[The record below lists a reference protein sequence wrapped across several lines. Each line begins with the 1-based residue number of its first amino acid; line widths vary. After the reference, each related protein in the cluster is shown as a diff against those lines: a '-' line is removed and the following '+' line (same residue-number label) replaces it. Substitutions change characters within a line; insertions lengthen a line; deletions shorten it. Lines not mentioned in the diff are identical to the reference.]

1 MCQFKNMG
9 FKTQFE
15 SGRGVDI
22 PDFWCEGVPESRAR
36 AAEGSTSTGR
46 QTGRRNSE
54 MNLGK
59 KI

>member
-1 MCQFKNMG
+1 MG

-22 PDFWCEGVPESRAR
+22 PDFWCDGVPESRAR

-54 MNLGK
+54 MNPGK